1 MPCRSVEHARACWAF
16 SLRRELLAGCASGGG
31 APAAGPVAGA
41 RPLGP
46 FYGVPQDMLRPDG
59 TMINGLLPINPDDQS

>member
-1 MPCRSVEHARACWAF
+1 MPIGGTCARVLGVFVTAGV
-16 SLRRELLAGCASGGG
+16 LAGCAAG
-31 APAAGPVAGA
+31 AAPPAAGTLAGA

>member
-1 MPCRSVEHARACWAF
+1 MPIGRTCARVLGVFVAAGV
-16 SLRRELLAGCASGGG
+16 LAGCASGGG